1 MSVHTIRQ
9 GEEHEST
16 EWAITDI
23 PIRGGYLATC
33 QDRTAGIDGIEAL
46 ELEQAN
52 GEVIWQL
59 RQSQRGRVLS
69 TGSGEFPQGVD
80 EKAGL
85 VGQQSVLA
93 FAANVSD
100 EVSFGVELSSP
111 YRFEED

>member
-1 MSVHTIRQ
+1 MKAPNGRSLIFQSETVTLQR
-9 GEEHEST
+9 
-16 EWAITDI
+16 
-23 PIRGGYLATC
+23 C
-33 QDRTAGIDGIEAL
+33 QARTAGIDGIEAL

-59 RQSQRGRVLS
+59 RQGQRGRVLS
-69 TGSGEFPQGVD
+69 TGSGEFPQGID

-85 VGQQSVLA
+85 VGQQSVPA

-100 EVSFGVELSSP
+100 EVSFGVEVSSP

>member
-1 MSVHTIRQ
+1 
-9 GEEHEST
+9 
-16 EWAITDI
+16 
-23 PIRGGYLATC
+23 
-33 QDRTAGIDGIEAL
+33 
-46 ELEQAN
+46 
-52 GEVIWQL
+52 
-59 RQSQRGRVLS
+59 VLS
-69 TGSGEFPQGVD
+69 TGSGEFPQGID

>member
-1 MSVHTIRQ
+1 MKAPNGRSLIFQSETVTWQR
-9 GEEHEST
+9 
-16 EWAITDI
+16 
-23 PIRGGYLATC
+23 C
-33 QDRTAGIDGIEAL
+33 QARTAGIDGIEAL
-46 ELEQAN
+46 ELEQAD

-69 TGSGEFPQGVD
+69 TGSGEFPQGID

-85 VGQQSVLA
+85 VGQQSVPA

-100 EVSFGVELSSP
+100 EVSFGVELRRP